1 MTTKNITNNRKLVFA
16 LLFMYILGTVFA
28 FVGFNDYQS
37 LRYTFDKYE
46 YSYDKHKWTEITPER
61 LEKTSFKPKTS
72 LYIRA
77 YMDEESF
84 NKNPEEQVLAI
95 ETNDIGTA
103 GTVGNKLLFNDLYR
117 VSAHSKDFIYG
128 NNVKLKIK
136 IIDDVEEVYK
146 NGITLEM
153 APYNIGDVVNIYILS
168 LYSDNEYY
176 EGFSKMAFSKVFI
189 GVVLIAL
196 GSIFL
201 ITISSALSGDDSL
214 SYRYYSLGA
223 ISISVGICVLFLG
236 NFYFTE
242 QSRNYDFL
250 IRAVF
255 IITYS
260 MTIPITSILYDKFV
274 EVFPSYKTA
283 YKLLFLNSVVLTGVL
298 IFSITTDIISNR
310 TANRIFISYNVTTI
324 VLAIIIAIHKF
335 YLQYRKSK
343 KIDISQFIIESIYLS
358 AYIMLLINISE
369 LLNQKL
375 SLTADVSRFRVFLL
389 FNFLWIILY
398 TYETKFYA
406 NTATKIKSKTEKT
419 TALTNIMLDM
429 NKKLVGIESTNVRD
443 ALNECINILNEYLP
457 ELVYWENLI
466 FEEDNKY
473 LTVEEKMELETA
485 LEYGLICNTAILNND
500 IVEVGTSDEIII
512 VGVCKSMQHY
522 QNKIFKE
529 HFEVEYNNIMN
540 DTINQG
546 EIVLRSTIP
555 QFKDVMLLFR
565 GFDKFTD
572 EHRDMLLLNMK
583 IVFDSIEN
591 ILIQNEMKRNQRQII
606 YDLTTIS
613 ESKSKETFNHVKRVV
628 NYTRVLA
635 EGLGFSEE
643 ETELVSIASAMHD
656 LGKIS
661 TPFEILHKNG
671 RLTEEEF
678 DVIKRHTGSGYDILK
693 VNEGELFNAAA
704 IIARD
709 HHEKYNG
716 RGYNRTKGEDIHIYA
731 RIVALADVFDALASD
746 RSYKKAW
753 PLDKVFNMI
762 IAESGEHFDPKV
774 VDVFVDRFNE
784 FLDIKRMYVD

>member
-1 MTTKNITNNRKLVFA
+1 MKVKNITNNKKLVFA
-16 LLFMYILGTVFA
+16 LLFMYILGIVFA
-28 FVGFNDYQS
+28 FVGFEDYQD
-37 LRYTFDKYE
+37 LRYTFERYE
-46 YSYDKHKWTEITPER
+46 YSYDKQKWTEISADR
-61 LEKTSFKPKTS
+61 LKKTAFKPKTS

-77 YMDEESF
+77 FMSEEEYLE
-84 NKNPEEQVLAI
+84 NPDSQVLSI
-95 ETNDIGTA
+95 ETNDVGTA
-103 GTVGNKLLFNDLYR
+103 GMVGNKLLFNDLHR
-117 VSAHSKDFIYG
+117 VSAHSKDVIYG
-128 NNVKLKIK
+128 NNVKIKIK
-136 IIDDVEEVYK
+136 IIDDIEGMYK
-146 NGITLEM
+146 NGLMIELS
-153 APYNIGDVVNIYILS
+153 PYNVGDVINVYILAI
-168 LYSDNEYY
+168 YSNDEYY
-176 EGFSKMAFSKVFI
+176 SAFSNVAFSKVFI
-189 GVVLIAL
+189 GVVLIAI

-201 ITISSALSGDDSL
+201 ITVSSALAGDNSL

-236 NFYFTE
+236 NFYFTD

-274 EVFPSYKTA
+274 EVFPHYKTA
-283 YKLLFLNSVVLTGVL
+283 YKVLFLNSIILTGVL
-298 IFSITTDIISNR
+298 IFSITTDVITNR
-310 TANRIFISYNVTTI
+310 TANNIFITYNMMTI
-324 VLAIIIAIHKF
+324 VFAILISVHK
-335 YLQYRKSK
+335 YYIQYKKYK
-343 KIDISQFIIESIYLS
+343 KIDILQFFVESIYLS
-358 AYIMLLINISE
+358 AYLMLLTNIAE

-375 SLTADVSRFRVFLL
+375 SLTVDISMFRAFVV

-406 NTATKIKSKTEKT
+406 NTATKIKSRTEKT

-429 NKKLVGIESTNVRD
+429 NKRLVAIESSNVRE
-443 ALNECINILNEYLP
+443 ALKECINILNEYLP

-485 LEYGLICNTAILNND
+485 LEYGLICNAAILNND
-500 IVEVGTSDEIII
+500 IIEVGTSDEIII
-512 VGVCKSMQHY
+512 VGVCKSMEHY
-522 QNKIFKE
+522 QDKVFRE
-529 HFEVEYNNIMN
+529 HFEIEYNNI
-540 DTINQG
+540 INNTVNYG
-546 EIVLRSTIP
+546 EVVLRSNIP
-555 QFKDVMLLFR
+555 QFKDVMLVFR

-572 EHRDMLLLNMK
+572 EHKEMLLLNMK

-635 EGLGFSEE
+635 EGLGFNDEE
-643 ETELVSIASAMHD
+643 VELVSIASAMHD

-671 RLTEEEF
+671 KLTEEEF
-678 DVIKRHTGSGYDILK
+678 DVIKKHTGSGYDILK
-693 VNEGELFNAAA
+693 VNEGDLFNAAA

-716 RGYNRTKGEDIHIYA
+716 RGYKGLKGEEIHIYA

-753 PLDKVFNMI
+753 PLDRVFNMI
-762 IAESGEHFDPKV
+762 VSESGEHFDPKV
-774 VDVFVDRFNE
+774 VNVFIDRFNE